1 MLISVIDLGINNLT
15 SVINS
20 FSKPLNSNDFI
31 EVFNSG
37 SSNSP
42 DLLILPGLGK
52 FSAGMEAL
60 QSNNMNDKIIELVN
74 GGTKLVGICLGMQL
88 LSERSAESPKTPGL
102 GLIQGQC
109 EKLPINQCEPVP
121 HTGWESIEFSST
133 DHFPSL
139 SSGRDF
145 YFVHSYHLVPQNKEG
160 IFGITKFGNVSFVSV
175 VLKNNILGV
184 QFHPEKSGHAG
195 VDLVSEIVAWAR

>member
-31 EVFNSG
+31 EVFNS
-37 SSNSP
+37 SNSNSP

-74 GGTKLVGICLGMQL
+74 SGTKLVGICLGMQL
-88 LSERSAESPKTPGL
+88 LSEISAESPKTPGL

-109 EKLPINQCEPVP
+109 EKLPISQGEPVP
-121 HTGWESIEFSST
+121 HTGWESIEFSAT

-145 YFVHSYHLVPQNKEG
+145 YFVHSYHLVPKNKED
-160 IFGITKFGNVSFVSV
+160 IFGITKFGNISFVSV
-175 VLKNNILGV
+175 VQKNNILGV

-195 VDLVSEIVAWAR
+195 IDLVSEIVAWAR

>member
-1 MLISVIDLGINNLT
+1 MLVSIIDLGINNLT

-31 EVFNSG
+31 EVFNSS

-60 QSNNMNDKIIELVN
+60 QSNSMNYKIVELAN
-74 GGTKLVGICLGMQL
+74 SGTKLVGICLGMQI
-88 LSERSAESPKTPGL
+88 LSERSAESPNTPGL
-102 GLIQGQC
+102 GLIEGYC
-109 EKLPINQCEPVP
+109 EKLPLGQGEPVP
-121 HTGWESIEFSST
+121 HTGWESIKVSST
-133 DHFPSL
+133 DHFSSL

-145 YFVHSYHLVPQNKEG
+145 YFVHSYHLVPKNKED
-160 IFGITKFGNVSFVSV
+160 ISGITRFGNDSFISV
-175 VLKNNILGV
+175 VQKNNILGV
-184 QFHPEKSGHAG
+184 QFHPEKSGQAG
-195 VDLVSEIVAWAR
+195 IDLVSEIVAWAR